1 MRQAGGRHEQAEQEE
16 DRHLGH
22 LGEGVKEVR
31 QLDLAGDVA
40 CAQHNAGQV
49 HGQKAVAAQV
59 ARQRV
64 GDDCRGEQKDGLRA
78 LGCCACAFNQVAR
91 RPADGK
97 AQAHAQDNL
106 LGQQCGNVDV
116 AAGCECGEHGGEH
129 VGDGVVGARF
139 DLEQRVGAAPQRKAV
154 LAQNAKDAG
163 RVGGRHNRS
172 QQQAADPVEAQYKV
186 REHAGNA
193 GSDDDAERAQ
203 QHRRRGDGLGTV
215 DVGVKTAVEHDEQQ
229 RRAADGFGER
239 VVAKVDVSRPVDAQ
253 QHAERDKDEQGGE
266 GEFFA
271 DGLDGQAQNNNE
283 ADKEKDLVH
292 GWCPLLGGWR
302 GTVSCLRLFVP
313 KDGGFMGLDCGRV
326 QYRHRRLPSLPL
338 LGNPFQLYCN
348 GVQWVTFKFN
358 LKF

>member
-1 MRQAGGRHEQAEQEE
+1 MRH
-16 DRHLGH
+16 
-22 LGEGVKEVR
+22 
-31 QLDLAGDVA
+31 LDLAGDVA
-40 CAQHNAGQV
+40 RTQHNAGQV
-49 HGQKAVAAQV
+49 YSQKAVAAQV
-59 ARQRV
+59 AWQRV
-64 GDDCRGEQKDGLRA
+64 GDDGHGEQKDGLRV
-78 LGCCACAFNQVAR
+78 LGRCVRAFNQAAR

-116 AAGCECGEHGGEH
+116 AAGRECGEHGGEH

-139 DLEQRVGAAPQRKAV
+139 DLEQRVGAALQRKVV
-154 LAQNAKDAG
+154 LAQHAKDA
-163 RVGGRHNRS
+163 RRISRRHDRS
-172 QQQAADPVEAQYKV
+172 QQQAADPVEVQCEV
-186 REHAGNA
+186 RKGARDAG
-193 GSDDDAERAQ
+193 GDGDAERAQ
-203 QHRRRGDGLGTV
+203 QHCRRGDGLGTV
-215 DVGVKTAVEHDEQQ
+215 DIGVKAAVEHDEQQ

-239 VVAKVDVSRPVDAQ
+239 VVAKVDMRRAVDAQ

-271 DGLDGQAQNNNE
+271 DGFDGQAQNDDE

-292 GWCPLLGGWR
+292 RWCPLLGGWR

-313 KDGGFMGLDCGRV
+313 KDGGFMGLDCGRAR
-326 QYRHRRLPSLPL
+326 YRHRWLPSLPL